1 MRKLEDLLDESPVFS
16 GLDPAWRTLVAGCGA
31 NVVFPQGEWLFREGD
46 AADTFWLLRRG
57 RVALQVHVP
66 GRGDV
71 AIETIEPG
79 DVVGWSW
86 LFPPYRWQFDARAVE
101 EVHAVAFDGACLRG
115 KSEEDRAL
123 GHELMRRFGRVM
135 VDRLQ
140 HTRLRLIDVYGNHS
154 RD

>member
-1 MRKLEDLLDESPVFS
+1 MQKLEELIEESPVFV
-16 GLDPAWRTLVAGCGA
+16 GLDPAWRSLVAGCGV
-31 NVVFPQGEWLFREGD
+31 NVVFRPGEWLFRQGGP
-46 AADTFWLLRRG
+46 ADTFWLLRRG

-66 GRGDV
+66 GRGDLT
-71 AIETIEPG
+71 IETIEPG

-86 LFPPYRWQFDARAVE
+86 LFQPYVWQFDARAVD

-115 KSEEDRAL
+115 KSEADHAL
-123 GHELMRRFGRVM
+123 GHELMRRFGKVM

-140 HTRLRLIDVYGNHS
+140 HTRIRLIDVYGHDP